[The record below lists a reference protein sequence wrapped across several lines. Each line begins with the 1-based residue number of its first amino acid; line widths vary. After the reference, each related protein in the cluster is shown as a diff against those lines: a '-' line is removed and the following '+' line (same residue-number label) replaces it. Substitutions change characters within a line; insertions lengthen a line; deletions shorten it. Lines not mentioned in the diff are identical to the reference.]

1 MIYKKKVLIV
11 GSREKF
17 SLEKMYYR
25 AFKKLRINV
34 EFYHTEN
41 TVKNRFFLLTE
52 KFFPEIRYFFIRKYF
67 KIFLNNK
74 KNYDLIII
82 FKGLYLRSN
91 FLQELKTKYPDC
103 KFINIYP
110 DDPFDIKKKNIS
122 NQNLLDCIKEFDF
135 FCIWSKKIFKKLK
148 KKTKNKKLIYLP
160 FGYDEFLHTKEKN
173 VKKYRN
179 AINFVGSYDEKRF
192 KLINSIDQKNLIIAG
207 NNWNKNLFNKYSNIK
222 ALFDKKLS
230 RLIGSSL
237 ISINIL
243 RDQNKSSHNMR
254 TFEIPAM
261 GGLMLTTRSKEQNY
275 FFQENKECIMFSGRK
290 ELNYKI
296 NYLLKNI
303 KRINLIKKNA
313 YIKSKKNSYTNRS
326 RYLLKKIFINEKIF

>member
-11 GSREKF
+11 GSHEKF

-91 FLQELKTKYPDC
+91 FLQELKTKFPDC

-110 DDPFDIKKKNIS
+110 DDPFDIKKK
-122 NQNLLDCIKEFDF
+122 E
-135 FCIWSKKIFKKLK
+135 
-148 KKTKNKKLIYLP
+148 
-160 FGYDEFLHTKEKN
+160 
-173 VKKYRN
+173 
-179 AINFVGSYDEKRF
+179 
-192 KLINSIDQKNLIIAG
+192 
-207 NNWNKNLFNKYSNIK
+207 
-222 ALFDKKLS
+222 
-230 RLIGSSL
+230 
-237 ISINIL
+237 
-243 RDQNKSSHNMR
+243 
-254 TFEIPAM
+254 
-261 GGLMLTTRSKEQNY
+261 
-275 FFQENKECIMFSGRK
+275 
-290 ELNYKI
+290 
-296 NYLLKNI
+296 
-303 KRINLIKKNA
+303 
-313 YIKSKKNSYTNRS
+313 YIKSKLT
-326 RYLLKKIFINEKIF
+326 